1 MANRCKLIWPSIIIY
16 FTPAA
21 LYTLWKEM
29 LLLLVLWSW
38 RIKHEGMTPEKR
50 FKFYTAGTE
59 SSSRLS
65 LLTAE
70 KSFRAYFRQFFNV
83 PFPKNW
89 TVSVLP
95 DVSSQALWSIEIEL
109 STNQNQEKL
118 IFKGFPVDN
127 IRGCLFFLCFSLCQ
141 CSKLDLWMRGLSY
154 LNYSCFVCVCVC
166 VCVCVWA
173 DYYCFIS
180 IFYYVP
186 NPNLVCCCGES
197 FLNQPAQMQVEKQL
211 VCSLKVK
218 NSQFLQCVFLSRT
231 VKLMAQCC

>member
-1 MANRCKLIWPSIIIY
+1 MIFFSNILKSPKSLAWVITLAFPNDLMANRCKLIWPSIIIY

-21 LYTLWKEM
+21 FYTLWKEM
-29 LLLLVLWSW
+29 LLLLVLWNW

-50 FKFYTAGTE
+50 FKFYTARAE

-127 IRGCLFFLCFSLCQ
+127 IRGCLFFLRFSLCQ

-166 VCVCVWA
+166 EQTIIVSFPF
-173 DYYCFIS
+173 FIMFR
-180 IFYYVP
+180 IRILFAV
-186 NPNLVCCCGES
+186 VES
-197 FLNQPAQMQVEKQL
+197 
-211 VCSLKVK
+211 
-218 NSQFLQCVFLSRT
+218 LS
-231 VKLMAQCC
+231 